1 LGGAAVSQPA
11 AFSAGP
17 GGEAAV
23 TGPPAVT
30 GPAARGATP
39 DEEWIRSALLRRVRA
54 ATMRDRR
61 LPSEFDLAA
70 ELGCTRVQVRQ
81 ALADLNRS
89 GLIRRRQGAAT
100 VVDPVGLRL
109 NVRLEEQFDYAD
121 LLTRLGYEAG
131 TEILESHRV
140 TTLSSHVAGLL
151 DVPARTPAV
160 RVRRRW
166 TADGTPA
173 MVAEDI
179 LLLPPGASQVPEE
192 PLFYAAAA
200 LWGEPVVWEITTPGA
215 AAADGD
221 LATLLGL
228 PEQSPLMVFE
238 TVGMVASGRRVF
250 YALEHH
256 KSDLVHY
263 SVVRTVRPP
272 WKTT

>member
-1 LGGAAVSQPA
+1 MSPRAALSR
-11 AFSAGP
+11 GP
-17 GGEAAV
+17 GEQGNV
-23 TGPPAVT
+23 TGAPAT
-30 GPAARGATP
+30 AATAARGGTP
-39 DEEWIRSALLRRVRA
+39 DEERIRSALLRRVRA
-54 ATMRDRR
+54 ATEQDRR
-61 LPSEFDLAA
+61 LPGEFDLAA
-70 ELGCTRVQVRQ
+70 ELGCSRVQVRQ
-81 ALADLNRS
+81 ALADLDRS

-121 LLTRLGYEAG
+121 LLARLGYEVG
-131 TEILESHRV
+131 VEILASSRI
-140 TTLSSHVAGLL
+140 TALTSHVAGLL

-166 TADGTPA
+166 TAAGAPA

-179 LLLPPGASQVPEE
+179 ILLPPGEGQVPQE
-192 PLFYAAAA
+192 PLFHAAAT

-215 AAADGD
+215 PAADGD
-221 LATLLGL
+221 LATMLGL
-228 PEQSPLMVFE
+228 PKQSPLMVFE
-238 TVGMVASGRRVF
+238 TVGMLAGGRRIF

-272 WKTT
+272 WHTT

>member
-1 LGGAAVSQPA
+1 MTGAPA
-11 AFSAGP
+11 TTA
-17 GGEAAV
+17 
-23 TGPPAVT
+23 
-30 GPAARGATP
+30 PAARGGTA
-39 DEEWIRSALLRRVRA
+39 DEERIRSALLRRVRA
-54 ATMRDRR
+54 ATGQDRR
-61 LPSEFDLAA
+61 LPGEFDLAA
-70 ELGCTRVQVRQ
+70 ELGCSRVQVRQ
-81 ALADLNRS
+81 ALADLDRS

-121 LLTRLGYEAG
+121 LLARLGYEVG
-131 TEILESHRV
+131 VEILESSRI
-140 TTLSSHVAGLL
+140 TALTSHVAGLL

-166 TADGTPA
+166 TADGAPA

-179 LLLPPGASQVPEE
+179 LLLPPGEGQVSEE
-192 PLFYAAAA
+192 PLFRAAAT
-200 LWGEPVVWEITTPGA
+200 LWGEPVVWEITTPSA
-215 AAADGD
+215 AAADGA
-221 LATLLGL
+221 LAALLGL

-238 TVGMVASGRRVF
+238 TVGMVAGGRRIF

-272 WKTT
+272 WHTT